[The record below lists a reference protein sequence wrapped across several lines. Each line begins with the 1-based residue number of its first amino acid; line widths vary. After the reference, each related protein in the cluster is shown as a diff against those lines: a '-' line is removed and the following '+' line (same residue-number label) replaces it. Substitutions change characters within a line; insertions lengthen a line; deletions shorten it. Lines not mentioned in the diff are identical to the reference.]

1 MSSETLPDEYLY
13 AEDGHA
19 SDVALTCL
27 ADGQGDVVPEALK
40 NHVLACPTCHAHLG
54 NAALLS
60 LRSDT
65 EVRAHLREKH
75 AAATRVDSPYVALAL
90 GLALAVLGALPR
102 LVSLPSDVIG
112 GAHTFVDSAPTLVRA
127 AAHAASAL
135 GNPEHGRLAASVA
148 AAAILLAIATLVARR
163 ETRAQKG

>member
-27 ADGQGDVVPEALK
+27 ADGQDALVPEALK

-60 LRSDT
+60 LRADT
-65 EVRAHLREKH
+65 EVRAHLREK
-75 AAATRVDSPYVALAL
+75 ATSAPEVRSPY
-90 GLALAVLGALPR
+90 LALAVGLLVAFLGALPR
-102 LVSLPSDVIG
+102 LARLPSDVSA
-112 GAHTFVDSAPTLVRA
+112 GAKDLVDGAPSIVRA
-127 AAHAASAL
+127 TAHALSAL
-135 GNPEHGRLAASVA
+135 APAEHSRLVVSVA
-148 AAAILLAIATLVARR
+148 AAAVLVAAAAMVARK
-163 ETRAQKG
+163 ESRATS

>member
-27 ADGQGDVVPEALK
+27 ADGQDDVVPEALK
-40 NHVLACPTCHAHLG
+40 RHVLACPTCHAHLG

-60 LRSDT
+60 LRADS

-75 AAATRVDSPYVALAL
+75 AAETRVDSPYVALAL

-102 LVSLPSDVIG
+102 LVSLPADVIG

-127 AAHAASAL
+127 AAHTASAL
-135 GNPEHGRLAASVA
+135 GTAEHARLAASLA
-148 AAAILLAIATLVARR
+148 AGAILLAIATLVARR
-163 ETRAQKG
+163 ETRAHQG